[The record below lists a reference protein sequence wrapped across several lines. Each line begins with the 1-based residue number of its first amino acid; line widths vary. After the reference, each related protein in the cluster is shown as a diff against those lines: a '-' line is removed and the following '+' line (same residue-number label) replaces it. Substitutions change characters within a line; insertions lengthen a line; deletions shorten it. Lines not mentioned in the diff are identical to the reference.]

1 MPARSGTN
9 HFQQQSQSQSLSAAA
24 TAGAAG
30 AASAPGLALPSAA
43 SILPEWQ
50 DPVEFARSALGVEL
64 WERQREVLRA
74 VAVSRR
80 VAVKSGNGLGK
91 DFTAAVAMLW
101 YLSCHDPGIVLSTA
115 PTFRQVRHLLW
126 RQVRSLYRGAA
137 QLGGKMLDT
146 RWELSDDRYAMGLSA
161 DGADQFQGFH
171 CENMLI
177 VVDEAEGVAETIFE
191 AVEAL
196 MTSARPKLLL
206 IGNPTT
212 TRGAF
217 HRAFHQESGIY
228 HTITMSAAESPN
240 VAAGRVI
247 IPGLTTAEWVEERRA
262 IWGGDS
268 PLFRA
273 RVLGEFPERDDESL
287 LSNAEIEAAATIS
300 LAGSGDACNDQ
311 DEAGNAAP
319 AEPVLSLHG
328 LPELWPRRASA
339 VDAPRVVMGVDVAR
353 FGSSSSVILVRRGDA
368 VAYMKEFN
376 GIDTMELAGRVVIAF
391 RKWQPERVN
400 VDVVGVGGGVVDELR
415 YRSVPVQEFNG
426 GLPALRDLDCANRR
440 AEGYLTL
447 SRRFREGRIRI
458 PRDPGLMHELA
469 ELRYTNDSRGRVL
482 MESKTNL
489 RRRGMRSP
497 DKADALMMAFADD
510 LTTSPGFS
518 RRELGMRWAQRCGGA
533 AGIRSRVFWKTED
546 FTDVENAG

>member
-1 MPARSGTN
+1 MSASGLGLPGPAGIR
-9 HFQQQSQSQSLSAAA
+9 
-24 TAGAAG
+24 
-30 AASAPGLALPSAA
+30 
-43 SILPEWQ
+43 PEWQ

-126 RQVRSLYRGAA
+126 RQVRSLYRRGAA
-137 QLGGKMLDT
+137 QLGGTMLDT

-177 VVDEAEGVAETIFE
+177 VVDEAEGVAETIYE

-240 VAAGRVI
+240 VEAGRVV
-247 IPGLTTAEWVEERRA
+247 IPGLTTAEWVEERRD

-273 RVLGEFPERDDESL
+273 RVLGEFPERDDDSL
-287 LSNAEIEAAATIS
+287 LSSAEIEAAAG
-300 LAGSGDACNDQ
+300 LLGGDGDGDAGAVGD
-311 DEAGNAAP
+311 AADGRAVP
-319 AEPVLSLHG
+319 G
-328 LPELWPRRASA
+328 LPELWPQRA
-339 VDAPRVVMGVDVAR
+339 APAADGHRVVFGVDVAR
-353 FGSSSSVILVRRGDA
+353 LGRSSSVIVVRRGDA
-368 VAYMKEFN
+368 VAYMRAFN
-376 GIDTMELAGRVVIAF
+376 GIDTMELAGRIIVAF
-391 RKWQPERVN
+391 REWQPEQVN
-400 VDVVGVGGGVVDELR
+400 VDVVGVGGGVVDQLR
-415 YRSVPVQEFNG
+415 HQSVPVQEFNG

-447 SRRFREGRIRI
+447 RRRFREGRIRI
-458 PRDPGLMHELA
+458 PRDAGLMHELA
-469 ELRYTNDSRGRVL
+469 ELRCTLDSRGRML

-489 RRRGMRSP
+489 RRRGLPSP

-510 LTTSPGFS
+510 LTIAPGFS
-518 RRELGMRWAQRCGGA
+518 RRE
-533 AGIRSRVFWKTED
+533 
-546 FTDVENAG
+546 

>member
-1 MPARSGTN
+1 MPARSGTDYY
-9 HFQQQSQSQSLSAAA
+9 QQQSPSPSLLAAA
-24 TAGAAG
+24 TAGAA
-30 AASAPGLALPSAA
+30 ATASAPALTLPPAG
-43 SILPEWQ
+43 IRPEWR

-64 WERQREVLRA
+64 WERQRETLRA
-74 VAVSRR
+74 VAASRR

-126 RQVRSLYRGAA
+126 RQVRSLYRRGAA
-137 QLGGKMLDT
+137 QLGGTMLDT

-177 VVDEAEGVAETIFE
+177 VVDEAEGVAETIYE

-240 VAAGRVI
+240 VAAGRVV

-273 RVLGEFPERDDESL
+273 RVLGEFPERDDDSL
-287 LSNAEIEAAATIS
+287 LSNAEIEAAAT
-300 LAGSGDACNDQ
+300 LWDEYGD
-311 DEAGNAAP
+311 GYAAP
-319 AEPVLSLHG
+319 GNDAASAAPSVPG
-328 LPELWPRRASA
+328 LPALWPQRPAPA
-339 VDAPRVVMGVDVAR
+339 ADALRVVFGVDVAR
-353 FGSSSSVILVRRGDA
+353 LGRSSSVIVVRRGDA
-368 VAYMKEFN
+368 VAYMREFD
-376 GIDTMELAGRVVIAF
+376 GIDTMELAGRVIVAF
-391 RKWQPERVN
+391 REWQPERVN
-400 VDVVGVGGGVVDELR
+400 VDAVGVGGGVVDQLWR
-415 YRSVPVQEFNG
+415 QGAPVQEFNG
-426 GLPALRDLDCANRR
+426 GLPPLKDLDCANRR

-447 SRRFREGRIRI
+447 RRRFREGRIRI
-458 PRDPGLMHELA
+458 PRDAGLMHELA
-469 ELRYTNDSRGRVL
+469 ELRCTFDSRGRML

-489 RRRGMRSP
+489 RRRGLRSP

-510 LTTSPGFS
+510 LTISPGFY
-518 RRELGMRWAQRCGGA
+518 RRE
-533 AGIRSRVFWKTED
+533 
-546 FTDVENAG
+546 

>member
-1 MPARSGTN
+1 MPAGSGTD
-9 HFQQQSQSQSLSAAA
+9 HYQQQSPSPSLLAAA
-24 TAGAAG
+24 TA
-30 AASAPGLALPSAA
+30 SAPALT
-43 SILPEWQ
+43 LPPAGIRLEWQ

-64 WERQREVLRA
+64 WERQRETLRA
-74 VAVSRR
+74 VAGSRR

-126 RQVRSLYRGAA
+126 RQVRSLYRRGAA
-137 QLGGKMLDT
+137 QLGGTMLDT

-177 VVDEAEGVAETIFE
+177 VVDEAEGVAETIYE

-228 HTITMSAAESPN
+228 HTITMSAPESPN

-262 IWGGDS
+262 IWGADS

-273 RVLGEFPERDDESL
+273 RVLGEFPERDDDSL
-287 LSNAEIEAAATIS
+287 LSNSEIEAAAV
-300 LAGSGDACNDQ
+300 LWDEYGD
-311 DEAGNAAP
+311 GYAAP
-319 AEPVLSLHG
+319 GNDAASAAPSVPG
-328 LPELWPRRASA
+328 LPALWPQRPAPA
-339 VDAPRVVMGVDVAR
+339 ADARRVVFGVDVAR
-353 FGSSSSVILVRRGDA
+353 LGRSSSVIVVRRGDA
-368 VAYMKEFN
+368 VAYMREFD
-376 GIDTMELAGRVVIAF
+376 GIDTMELAGRVIVAF
-391 RKWQPERVN
+391 REWQPEQVN
-400 VDVVGVGGGVVDELR
+400 VDAVGVGGGVVDRMQEQG
-415 YRSVPVQEFNG
+415 VPVQEFNG
-426 GLPALRDLDCANRR
+426 GLPALGDPACANRR

-447 SRRFREGRIRI
+447 RRRFREGRIRI
-458 PRDPGLMHELA
+458 PRDAGLMHELA
-469 ELRYTNDSRGRVL
+469 ELRCTFDSRGRML

-489 RRRGMRSP
+489 RRRGMPSP

-510 LTTSPGFS
+510 LTISPGIF
-518 RRELGMRWAQRCGGA
+518 RRE
-533 AGIRSRVFWKTED
+533 
-546 FTDVENAG
+546 

>member
-1 MPARSGTN
+1 MPARSGTDYY
-9 HFQQQSQSQSLSAAA
+9 QQQSPSPSLLAAA
-24 TAGAAG
+24 TAGAA
-30 AASAPGLALPSAA
+30 ATASAPALTLPPAG
-43 SILPEWQ
+43 IRPEWR

-64 WERQREVLRA
+64 WERQRETLRA
-74 VAVSRR
+74 VAASRR

-126 RQVRSLYRGAA
+126 RQVRSLYRRGAA
-137 QLGGKMLDT
+137 QLGGTMLDT

-177 VVDEAEGVAETIFE
+177 VVDEAEGVAETIYE

-240 VAAGRVI
+240 VAAGRVV

-273 RVLGEFPERDDESL
+273 RVLGEFPERDDDSL
-287 LSNAEIEAAATIS
+287 LSSAEIEAAAG
-300 LAGSGDACNDQ
+300 LLGGDGDGDAGAVGD
-311 DEAGNAAP
+311 AADGRAVP
-319 AEPVLSLHG
+319 G
-328 LPELWPRRASA
+328 LPELWPQRAA
-339 VDAPRVVMGVDVAR
+339 PAADALRVVFGVDVAR
-353 FGSSSSVILVRRGDA
+353 LGRSSSVIVVRRGDA
-368 VAYMKEFN
+368 VAYMRAFD
-376 GIDTMELAGRVVIAF
+376 GIDTMELAGRVIVAF
-391 RKWQPERVN
+391 REWQPEQVN
-400 VDVVGVGGGVVDELR
+400 VDAVGVGGGVVDRMQEQG
-415 YRSVPVQEFNG
+415 VPVQEFNG
-426 GLPALRDLDCANRR
+426 GLPALGDPACANRR

-447 SRRFREGRIRI
+447 RRRFREGRIRI
-458 PRDPGLMHELA
+458 PRDAGLMHELA
-469 ELRYTNDSRGRVL
+469 ELRCTFDSRGRML

-489 RRRGMRSP
+489 RRRGLPSP

-510 LTTSPGFS
+510 LTISPGIF
-518 RRELGMRWAQRCGGA
+518 RRE
-533 AGIRSRVFWKTED
+533 
-546 FTDVENAG
+546 